1 MTKEPSTDINSK
13 GLGVNKVKR
22 KVLIVDDERSIR
34 SFITVGFER
43 SNFEIIE
50 AETGEEG
57 IMLAREYVPDIV
69 VLDIMLPGIDGFEV
83 CTTLR
88 TEFPDMGIIMLT
100 ARDLDMDRIM
110 GLEHGADDYVVKPFN
125 PLELVLRAEA
135 LLRRIGKNDSQE
147 DDRKLYDWP
156 FEIDTYSQKVYKN
169 NMEVELTPK
178 EYQLMKLF
186 IENPGKLFSR
196 NELIDT
202 LWGSD
207 FMGDLKIVD
216 VNIRRLRKRIEDN
229 PSRPKFIETVW
240 GIGYRWREK

>member
-34 SFITVGFER
+34 SFIKVGFER

>member
-1 MTKEPSTDINSK
+1 
-13 GLGVNKVKR
+13 
-22 KVLIVDDERSIR
+22 
-34 SFITVGFER
+34 
-43 SNFEIIE
+43 
-50 AETGEEG
+50 
-57 IMLAREYVPDIV
+57 MLAREYVPDIV

>member
-1 MTKEPSTDINSK
+1 
-13 GLGVNKVKR
+13 
-22 KVLIVDDERSIR
+22 
-34 SFITVGFER
+34 
-43 SNFEIIE
+43 
-50 AETGEEG
+50 
-57 IMLAREYVPDIV
+57 
-69 VLDIMLPGIDGFEV
+69 
-83 CTTLR
+83 
-88 TEFPDMGIIMLT
+88 
-100 ARDLDMDRIM
+100 MDS
-110 GLEHGADDYVVKPFN
+110 G
-125 PLELVLRAEA
+125 
-135 LLRRIGKNDSQE
+135 
-147 DDRKLYDWP
+147 
-156 FEIDTYSQKVYKN
+156 IDTYSQKVYKN

>member
-1 MTKEPSTDINSK
+1 
-13 GLGVNKVKR
+13 
-22 KVLIVDDERSIR
+22 
-34 SFITVGFER
+34 
-43 SNFEIIE
+43 
-50 AETGEEG
+50 
-57 IMLAREYVPDIV
+57 MLAREYVPDIV

-229 PSRPKFIETVW
+229 PP
-240 GIGYRWREK
+240 GLNL